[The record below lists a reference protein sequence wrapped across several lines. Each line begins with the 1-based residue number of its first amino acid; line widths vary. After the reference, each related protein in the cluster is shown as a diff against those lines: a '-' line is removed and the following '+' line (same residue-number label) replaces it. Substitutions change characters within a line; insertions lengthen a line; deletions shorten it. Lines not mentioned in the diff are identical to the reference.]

1 MSSICKRKQRERC
14 AGTSSRRESSAEL
27 YLFDGK
33 GNRYRVYKRM
43 FLNSLCLGE
52 WVIKKWII
60 HNDDD
65 VPKNNMNDK
74 PRRQVRRFF
83 DSLPKLESHYC
94 HKDSSKLYLEPL
106 WTSKSQLYNA
116 YKDDFC
122 PREKDE
128 P

>member
-1 MSSICKRKQRERC
+1 MSSICKRKQRKRC

-52 WVIKKWII
+52 RVIKKWILY
-60 HNDDD
+60 NDDD
-65 VPKNNMNDK
+65 VPKNVPKNNMKDK

-94 HKDSSKLYLEPL
+94 RKDTSRLYLEPL
-106 WTSKSQLYNA
+106 WTSKSQL
-116 YKDDFC
+116 
-122 PREKDE
+122 
-128 P
+128 